1 MVRRI
6 LVCDDDQRLARLVG
20 GFLGQRGYE
29 VDIVADGDQALE
41 ALERLEPNVLITDVQ
56 MPGLDGF
63 ELLRRVRS
71 TNPACAVIMMTGYG
85 SVEAAG
91 RAKQLG
97 ALHYLQKPFP
107 PEDLLNILDRLKK
120 GAQPFAARARFPE
133 MVGESAGMREVFAKI
148 LQVANSDLSVLVT
161 GETGTGKGEVAKAI
175 HQMSPRRDR
184 AFVETNCGALPDSI
198 VESELFGHE
207 RGAFTGASTSR
218 KGRFELADEGTL
230 FLDEVGDLSGA
241 TQVKL
246 LRVIQSGE
254 FERVGGSQTLRVD
267 TRLITATNRNLEEMV
282 EEGSYRQDL
291 FYRLNVVAIK
301 IPPLRECR
309 DDIPLLVNEFLRE
322 FCVENDKELRGM
334 SPEVMDLLTDYYWP
348 GNVRELKNC
357 LEGMVVMAKA
367 GVELSEADI
376 PAPIRKAPRH
386 QSAGGITAGRTML
399 EIERE
404 AIVVT
409 LKAVDYDRRRAAQML
424 GIGLSTLYRKEKE
437 YGLRTVSG
445 DDS

>member
-1 MVRRI
+1 
-6 LVCDDDQRLARLVG
+6 
-20 GFLGQRGYE
+20 
-29 VDIVADGDQALE
+29 
-41 ALERLEPNVLITDVQ
+41 
-56 MPGLDGF
+56 
-63 ELLRRVRS
+63 
-71 TNPACAVIMMTGYG
+71 
-85 SVEAAG
+85 
-91 RAKQLG
+91 
-97 ALHYLQKPFP
+97 
-107 PEDLLNILDRLKK
+107 
-120 GAQPFAARARFPE
+120 
-133 MVGESAGMREVFAKI
+133 
-148 LQVANSDLSVLVT
+148 
-161 GETGTGKGEVAKAI
+161 
-175 HQMSPRRDR
+175 
-184 AFVETNCGALPDSI
+184 
-198 VESELFGHE
+198 
-207 RGAFTGASTSR
+207 
-218 KGRFELADEGTL
+218 
-230 FLDEVGDLSGA
+230 
-241 TQVKL
+241 
-246 LRVIQSGE
+246 
-254 FERVGGSQTLRVD
+254 VGGSQTLRVD

-334 SPEVMDLLTDYYWP
+334 SPEVMDLLTDYDWP